1 MGRTP
6 DGRLDLK
13 QIAQVT
19 VAVLALLGGGSG
31 VYATTKREAVPDV
44 MMERLLKLESW
55 KDSLESWKISH
66 GQTERE
72 SRAELTAALREN
84 TKELVLFREAIVT
97 QISKQAADIRI
108 VESRVTALERRQE
121 KVR

>member
-6 DGRLDLK
+6 DGKLDLK

-31 VYATTKREAVPDV
+31 VYATTKREAVPDA

-55 KDSLESWKISH
+55 KDSH

-72 SRAELTAALREN
+72 SRAELTAALKEN
-84 TKELVLFREAIVT
+84 TKELGLFREAIVT
-97 QISKQAADIRI
+97 QISKQAADIRV
-108 VESRVTALERRQE
+108 VESRVTALEKRQE
-121 KVR
+121 RIR